1 MGVFYD
7 KPPLVRFEPG
17 NIPIHKPMMSHF
29 THALL
34 RNSHY
39 RKFAML
45 TFRRNFSQCVLCA
58 NCIGNN
64 NETHEVHS
72 FKIAESSL
80 LSPANK
86 LLNKLIGCK
95 FHIFPVYWSVVR
107 RNSPTEV
114 ENSHTLLLWGNMLAV
129 FYVKFFTGA
138 QHPLWVII
146 PTPGQNHGKITDD
159 NIRCNF
165 ANKNWLVTIFDY
177 LKRWWLCSVTHR

>member
-45 TFRRNFSQCVLCA
+45 TFRRNFFQCVLCA
-58 NCIGNN
+58 NCISNN
-64 NETHEVHS
+64 NETHE
-72 FKIAESSL
+72 
-80 LSPANK
+80 
-86 LLNKLIGCK
+86 
-95 FHIFPVYWSVVR
+95 VYWSVVR

-129 FYVKFFTGA
+129 FYVKFLTGA

-146 PTPGQNHGKITDD
+146 PTPGQNRGKITDD

-165 ANKNWLVTIFDY
+165 ANKNWLVTIIDY